1 MLNAVLEKVKGLTA
15 DPVLRK
21 VTWNAGVHCAVK
33 VKSDVPIV
41 YEVLAAVDVAP
52 LLHPLN
58 V

>member
-1 MLNAVLEKVKGLTA
+1 M
-15 DPVLRK
+15 K

-33 VKSDVPIV
+33 VKSEVPIV